1 MEGSW
6 MRLFAKKKDTKAGIP
21 AQSQCLDEKLTSRVL
36 DFARSVEA
44 LHTPLD
50 VSIRLVT
57 GCREGSGW
65 GRSKQ
70 PMYYLLVYAA
80 DLPYAH
86 LNAGYIAGQ
95 TLAYL
100 RFFGISASVP
110 HAIPAWVRP
119 EESRSCLAAVAFG
132 GKASQGCKEGQP
144 EAEEL
149 PCIYH
154 DYQERWP
161 EEVLKYAKKRFPV
174 SFKAV
179 RIIRGEDRLSIVPR
193 MTAGKKES
201 LVQMEAGLAAA
212 RIMAAAEE
220 MWIDLSLAE
229 TEGQNCFVS
238 VCRSKDLTKRGRK
251 TQERMAAG
259 VKAVPSYI

>member
-6 MRLFAKKKDTKAGIP
+6 MRLFAKEKDTGAGVP
-21 AQSQCLDEKLTSRVL
+21 AHAQRLDEKLASRVL
-36 DFARSVEA
+36 DFVRSVEA
-44 LHTPLD
+44 LHTPFD

-57 GCREGSGW
+57 GCETGNGW

-70 PMYYLLVYAA
+70 PLYYLLVYAA

-110 HAIPAWVRP
+110 NTIPAWIRA
-119 EESRSCLAAVAFG
+119 EEGRSCLAAVAFG
-132 GKASQGCKEGQP
+132 GKVSQGRKAGGAA
-144 EAEEL
+144 AEEL

-179 RIIRGEDRLSIVPR
+179 RVVCEEDRLSIVPR
-193 MTAGKKES
+193 VTAAKKEA

-220 MWIDLSLAE
+220 LWIDLSLAE
-229 TEGQNCFVS
+229 ADGQRCFVS
-238 VCRSKDLTKRGRK
+238 VCRRRDLTKSGRR
-251 TQERMAAG
+251 TQERT
-259 VKAVPSYI
+259 AVGAKPVPLYS

>member
-1 MEGSW
+1 
-6 MRLFAKKKDTKAGIP
+6 MRIFAKKKDTKAGIP
-21 AQSQCLDEKLTSRVL
+21 AQAQRLDEQLTSRVL

-50 VSIRLVT
+50 VSIRLIT
-57 GCREGSGW
+57 GCEDGSGW
-65 GRSKQ
+65 GRAKQ
-70 PMYYLLVYAA
+70 PMYYLLIYAA

-110 HAIPAWVRP
+110 HTIPAWVRQ
-119 EESRSCLAAVAFG
+119 EERRSCLAVVAFG
-132 GKASQGCKEGQP
+132 GKVSRGCTAGQP
-144 EAEEL
+144 AAEEL

-174 SFKAV
+174 SFKTV
-179 RIIRGEDRLSIVPR
+179 RIISGEDRLSIVPR
-193 MTAGKKES
+193 MTAGKRET

-220 MWIDLSLAE
+220 MWIDLSLEEAD
-229 TEGQNCFVS
+229 GQNCFVS
-238 VCRSKDLTKRGRK
+238 VCRSRDLTKRGRK
-251 TQERMAAG
+251 TQERLAAG